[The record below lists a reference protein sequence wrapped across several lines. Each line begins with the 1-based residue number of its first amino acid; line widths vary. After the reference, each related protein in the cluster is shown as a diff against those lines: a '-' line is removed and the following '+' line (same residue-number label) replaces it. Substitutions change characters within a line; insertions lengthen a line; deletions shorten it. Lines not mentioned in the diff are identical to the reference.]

1 MISPLAPLRVAP
13 PNAGRCPPLSPDQ
26 VRRLCRSAEFFAGR
40 VVRRLELS
48 RDDWGDFRQEI
59 ALQVL
64 ARLRHFDE
72 GRSPFGAFVDLV
84 ARRAAER
91 LKARAARRRV
101 WELLVDPQ
109 ALDPADPTG
118 DDADERVFR
127 ITVFRAEDRHLA
139 FADLRHDLRTAL
151 ERAPGRV
158 ADTLMRFGAA
168 CPETQVPR
176 ATWSRR
182 RAELKRWL
190 LAHGLAPPQ

>member
-1 MISPLAPLRVAP
+1 MVSALTSFRVVPAA
-13 PNAGRCPPLSPDQ
+13 AGRCPPLSPDQ

-64 ARLRHFDE
+64 TRLRHFDE
-72 GRSPFGAFVDLV
+72 SRSPFGAFVDLV

-91 LKARAARRRV
+91 LKARAARRRA

-109 ALDPADPTG
+109 APDPDDPTG

-127 ITVFRAEDRHLA
+127 ATVFRAEDRHLA
-139 FADLRHDLRTAL
+139 CADLRHDLRTAL

-158 ADTLMRFGAA
+158 ADTLTLFGAGLSQA
-168 CPETQVPR
+168 PASR

-190 LAHGLAPPQ
+190 LAHGLAPPR